1 MNKGIAWVALFG
13 VGIAAGWML
22 CTVALM
28 QDCETLGAFRVG
40 SEAYTC
46 SRQ

>member
-1 MNKGIAWVALFG
+1 MRSGLAWVALSA
-13 VGIAAGWML
+13 VSMAAGWVL
-22 CTVALM
+22 CTVVLM

-46 SRQ
+46 SRR